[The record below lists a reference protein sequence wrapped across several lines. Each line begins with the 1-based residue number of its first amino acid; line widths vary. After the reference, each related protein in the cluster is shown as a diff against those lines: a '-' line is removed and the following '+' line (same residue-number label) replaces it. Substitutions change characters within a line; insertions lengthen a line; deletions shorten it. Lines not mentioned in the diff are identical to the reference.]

1 MGPAGRFEIRQRDAF
16 ALALWELGHYR
27 QRRGVPPMQRERP
40 GKGADVRPDWQSVES
55 QFPALVTM

>member
-1 MGPAGRFEIRQRDAF
+1 MGPASRFEIRPRDAF

-27 QRRGVPPMQRERP
+27 RRRGVPPMQRER
-40 GKGADVRPDWQSVES
+40 GADIRPDRQNVES